1 MGQAMSMFSPLAIII
16 FFKNF
21 KFKYYNI
28 LYFMEAQ
35 DKTELIT
42 EVNKQRLAE
51 NIKALGE
58 PEKDII
64 TGHFTFAYYSQVFR
78 LVQKYAKESFAPR
91 RKEYL
96 G

>member
-1 MGQAMSMFSPLAIII
+1 MSTLQDAWDLILIIVVIITNGAGDVHVLSLIAIII

-28 LYFMEAQ
+28 LYFSYMEAQ

-42 EVNKQRLAE
+42 EVSKQRLAD

-64 TGHFTFAYYSQVFR
+64 TGHFTFGYYS
-78 LVQKYAKESFAPR
+78 
-91 RKEYL
+91 
-96 G
+96 

>member
-1 MGQAMSMFSPLAIII
+1 VSTLQDAWDLILIIVVIITNGAGDVHVLSLIAIII

-28 LYFMEAQ
+28 LYFSYMEAQ
-35 DKTELIT
+35 DKAELIT

-64 TGHFTFAYYSQVFR
+64 TGHFTFGYYS
-78 LVQKYAKESFAPR
+78 
-91 RKEYL
+91 
-96 G
+96 

>member
-1 MGQAMSMFSPLAIII
+1 
-16 FFKNF
+16 
-21 KFKYYNI
+21 
-28 LYFMEAQ
+28 MEAG

-42 EVNKQRLAE
+42 EVSKQRLAD
-51 NIKALGE
+51 NIKALGD

-96 G
+96 GQRRAAMKAGKRDEY